1 MISEIYFKFR
11 KHLIRFETD
20 NKGVASVEVI
30 LILVV
35 LIGLVIIFKSQAVS
49 LVNKIWDAITE
60 NSGSITG

>member
-1 MISEIYFKFR
+1 MHDLLFKF
-11 KHLIRFETD
+11 KHFLLKFEID

>member
-30 LILVV
+30 LILVD
-35 LIGLVIIFKSQAVS
+35 IFIFNYICVS
-49 LVNKIWDAITE
+49 
-60 NSGSITG
+60 SI

>member
-1 MISEIYFKFR
+1 MSEIYFRFR
-11 KHLIRFETD
+11 RHLIRFDQD

>member
-1 MISEIYFKFR
+1 MHDLLFKF
-11 KHLIRFETD
+11 KHNLLKFEID